1 MSEEKPSA
9 ASVLEQGVH
18 DLSVLRDTIFEAAG
32 VCATL
37 WVSYLLVLLYLFIA
51 AGEVTH
57 RDLFLE
63 NPVKLP
69 FLSVALS
76 LVGFFIFGPVLML
89 VVALYVLIHFVL
101 LADKVSVFRAH

>member
-1 MSEEKPSA
+1 MWIRVVSIDVPRSMSEAKPST
-9 ASVLEQGVH
+9 ASVLEH
-18 DLSVLRDTIFEAAG
+18 DVYDLNVLRNTVIEAAG

-37 WVSYLLVLLYLFIA
+37 WFSYLLVLLYLFVA

-69 FLSVALS
+69 FLSVDLP
-76 LVGFFIFGPVLML
+76 LVGFFVFGPG
-89 VVALYVLIHFVL
+89 L
-101 LADKVSVFRAH
+101 LL

>member
-1 MSEEKPSA
+1 MRLRVVSRDLPRSMSEEKPSA
-9 ASVLEQGVH
+9 ASVLEQEVL
-18 DLSVLRDTIFEAAG
+18 DLRVLRDTIIVTAG

-63 NPVKLP
+63 NPVRLP
-69 FLSVALS
+69 ILIVDYPFV
-76 LVGFFIFGPVLML
+76 VYFIFGPVLML
-89 VVALYVLIHFVL
+89 DSHL
-101 LADKVSVFRAH
+101 S